1 MTIALRVPVRRCS
14 LNLGLPRAVRR
25 CGLHPCSHG
34 HYCCCDQ
41 AVSAGSASRGEGRTQ
56 RVYSWGCCVSQE
68 RGCVVIGY
76 AMTIA
81 RREWMCLQ
89 FLCLLEPP
97 FSLLARALPTL
108 GSTSPVCAVWT
119 ARGLALWAGWSAIEA
134 VRCEAGLKSS
144 LCQMLRSDPIPGITF
159 LETSLLF
166 ARKWKIIGLSCA
178 SDYLVTSPP
187 NIRKDNIHQD
197 EILAHTQKRMS
208 MIP

>member
-1 MTIALRVPVRRCS
+1 
-14 LNLGLPRAVRR
+14 
-25 CGLHPCSHG
+25 
-34 HYCCCDQ
+34 
-41 AVSAGSASRGEGRTQ
+41 
-56 RVYSWGCCVSQE
+56 
-68 RGCVVIGY
+68 
-76 AMTIA
+76 
-81 RREWMCLQ
+81 MCLQ

-119 ARGLALWAGWSAIEA
+119 ARGLALWAGCSAIEA

-144 LCQMLRSDPIPGITF
+144 LCQMLRSDPIPGVTC

-187 NIRKDNIHQD
+187 NIRKDNIYRD

-208 MIP
+208 MILWQILKTLNFRKNGAVRNYFILKFSFKRLDWSTYL